1 MSRWVHVA
9 ALFRIDALGEQSFED
24 VFGKDVL
31 FPAYDDPDYEAK
43 EEEFDKRMADQEK
56 HPEDYLPCGSE
67 GSLAHGVV
75 VNTKNSLPHYEVM
88 VVGDLRDFY
97 DDVSIVEWFHRSCDR
112 IKWLRQAVI
121 HIKPTH
127 GEDLVFVR
135 RK

>member
-9 ALFRIDALGEQSFED
+9 AVFRIDALGGHGFED
-24 VFGKDVL
+24 VFGKEVL
-31 FPAYDDPDYEAK
+31 FPDFNDPDYEAK
-43 EEEFDKRMADQEK
+43 AEEFDKLMADQEE
-56 HPEDYLPCGSE
+56 HPEDYMPCGSE
-67 GSLAHGVV
+67 GSLKYSVV
-75 VNTKNSLPHYEVM
+75 VNVKNSLPAYEVM

>member
-9 ALFRIDALGEQSFED
+9 AVFRIDALGEQSFED
-24 VFGKDVL
+24 VFGKGITLPDL
-31 FPAYDDPDYEAK
+31 DDPDYDYKAEA
-43 EEEFDKRMADQEK
+43 FDERMADQEK
-56 HPEDYLPCGSE
+56 HPEDYMPCGSE
-67 GSLAHGVV
+67 GSLQYTIVPNV
-75 VNTKNSLPHYEVM
+75 KNSMPHYEVM
-88 VVGDLRDFY
+88 VVGNLRDFY